1 MFPGGPGGGEMVP
14 YPKTNRALLVMS
26 RFRSSMKGAAWVHP
40 IRDKFVMEILKKLDG
55 FLNAQPDVAA
65 SLDYVGRE

>member
-1 MFPGGPGGGEMVP
+1 MFPGGGEMVP
-14 YPKTNRALLVMS
+14 CPKTNRALLVMS